1 MLQSAISTVLCVLPL
16 FFSFAYTTRVFFTT
30 ICLVTIIG
38 LLHGLIIVPCV
49 FLFISFLRGEQLQ
62 PEKVPLRADEEAPI
76 EKKKPLDFASLTP
89 DTETNEGKSKLD
101 QLEHIDAE
109 STRL

>member
-1 MLQSAISTVLCVLPL
+1 MLQSAISTVLCVLP
-16 FFSFAYTTRVFFTT
+16 AYTTRVFFTT
-30 ICLVTIIG
+30 ICLVTLIG

-49 FLFISFLRGEQLQ
+49 FLFVSFLRGEQLQ

-76 EKKKPLDFASLTP
+76 EKKQPLDFPNLAVDAQP
-89 DTETNEGKSKLD
+89 NEGKSKDLD